1 MSTLNNQLFI
11 DAIVVHGVG
20 RVFSASV
27 KQATE
32 ETATSTNPVF
42 EPIDLSG
49 RVVRFRILGSASGAG
64 TVLIEKIIGED
75 TDAEKIGFIEDPST
89 GEFTF
94 AVTAQETLKLGVG
107 VRPISLEILDAESL
121 ERVITLTEGGT
132 HQGEFNKI
140 QIVRV

>member
-11 DAIVVHGVG
+11 DAVVVHGVG
-20 RVFSASV
+20 RVFSVSL
-27 KQATE
+27 KQPTE
-32 ETATSTNPVF
+32 ETASMSKPVF

-49 RVVRFRILGSASGAG
+49 RVVRFRVLGSASGAG
-64 TVLIEKIIGED
+64 KVLLEKIIGED
-75 TDAEKIGFIEDPST
+75 TDPEEIGYIEDPST

-94 AVTAQETLKLGVG
+94 SVTALETLRLGVG
-107 VRPISLEILDAESL
+107 IRPISLEILDADSL
-121 ERVITLTEGGT
+121 QRVITLTEGGT